1 MHVHTVFF
9 WLNEDVSNA
18 ERKIFEKEL
27 GKLTLDPEILQR
39 RIGKPACTIRDV
51 IDSSYDFGISLCF
64 KDLGSHDKYQAG
76 DAHQEFLKNCRDLW
90 TRVKVYDMN
99 EIFTP
104 K

>member
-1 MHVHTVFF
+1 MHVHAAFF
-9 WLNEDVSNA
+9 WLNEDVSNV

-39 RIGKPACTIRDV
+39 RIGKAACTNRDV

-64 KDLGSHDKYQAG
+64 KDLSSHDKYQAG
-76 DAHQEFLKNCRDLW
+76 DAHQEFLKNCRNLW
-90 TRVKVYDMN
+90 MRVKVYDMN

-104 K
+104 E